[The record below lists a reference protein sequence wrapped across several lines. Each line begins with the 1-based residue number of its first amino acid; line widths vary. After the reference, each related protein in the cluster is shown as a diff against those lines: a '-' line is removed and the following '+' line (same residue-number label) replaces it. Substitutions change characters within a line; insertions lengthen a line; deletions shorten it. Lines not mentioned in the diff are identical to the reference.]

1 MIPPHLFY
9 QMYLSIC
16 FKNNTI
22 SVGWNLNDSTTSL
35 VGYLTRVTSRLKMS
49 SMLDSSDSTQRR
61 RCRRN
66 SVKRSGQWVELRQ
79 WSMYSSFQPRSIINV
94 HSQRSSPVVTTGG
107 SVLFNDALNTFYLR
121 LYGRKEMFYFT
132 THSTH
137 FIYGYMEGRKEMFYI
152 TTHSTHFIYG
162 YMEGRKEMFYLTT
175 HSTYFIYGYMEG
187 RKEMFYLTTHS
198 THFIYGYMEGRKEM
212 FYLTTHSTH
221 FIYGY
226 MEGRKCFISRRTQH
240 ILFTVTWKEGRKC
253 FI

>member
-61 RCRRN
+61 RCLRN

-121 LYGRKEMFYFT
+121 LYGRKEGNVLFNDALNTFYLRL
-132 THSTH
+132 
-137 FIYGYMEGRKEMFYI
+137 YGRKEGRKC
-152 TTHSTHFIYG
+152 FIY
-162 YMEGRKEMFYLTT
+162 RRTQHILFTVTWK
-175 HSTYFIYGYMEG
+175 EG

-226 MEGRKCFISRRTQH
+226 MEGRKCFI
-240 ILFTVTWKEGRKC
+240 
-253 FI
+253 